1 MGDGSLT
8 KVPELMCERF
18 ADEFAS
24 VYSTGTLHDPAPH
37 QSFHGHLSSITISCE
52 SIATRISSLDAEAS
66 MGPDGIHPKL
76 LQSCK
81 SLAYPLYIICKKSL
95 QYGELPLQW
104 KESLVVPIFK
114 KGSRYSPLNYRPI
127 SLTSVCCKTLE
138 REIADKLYG
147 YLDSNGLFSDEQYGF
162 RRGMTVED
170 QLLVTYDS
178 VSKWY
183 DEGYIVDV
191 VLFDFSKAFDVVPH
205 SILLAKL
212 GSLGICGSLL
222 SWIRDFMVGRAMRVS
237 VLGSWSNSR
246 EVLSGVPQGSVL
258 GPLLF
263 LIFVN
268 HLPSFIST
276 QCKCFADDLKI
287 YLSIRHDNI
296 PNMVQDF
303 AGCQMSIDTI
313 AAVASSWGLE
323 LNKDKCCVLRFSRN
337 YFSLRSMDI
346 SNFGQYFIGES
357 LVPLVYSSRDL
368 GVIIDNELKFH
379 SHIRSIAAKAF
390 GLSSNLLSSTVCRAR
405 EFMLNLYLSHVR
417 PLLEFG
423 SCVWN
428 SGYVCDL
435 RLLEKVQKRW
445 TKRIDG
451 LDSLSYPQRL
461 RVLNLYSIEG
471 RLLRADLI
479 KCWKIFNN
487 ECAVNAED
495 IFVLARGRPTRGHRF
510 KIAHSHCSLECRK
523 RYFAL
528 RVVST
533 WNSLP
538 DEVVGLNSLGGFKAA
553 LHEILGEKLFE
564 FS

>member
-1 MGDGSLT
+1 
-8 KVPELMCERF
+8 
-18 ADEFAS
+18 
-24 VYSTGTLHDPAPH
+24 
-37 QSFHGHLSSITISCE
+37 
-52 SIATRISSLDAEAS
+52 
-66 MGPDGIHPKL
+66 
-76 LQSCK
+76 
-81 SLAYPLYIICKKSL
+81 
-95 QYGELPLQW
+95 
-104 KESLVVPIFK
+104 
-114 KGSRYSPLNYRPI
+114 
-127 SLTSVCCKTLE
+127 
-138 REIADKLYG
+138 
-147 YLDSNGLFSDEQYGF
+147 
-162 RRGMTVED
+162 
-170 QLLVTYDS
+170 
-178 VSKWY
+178 
-183 DEGYIVDV
+183 
-191 VLFDFSKAFDVVPH
+191 
-205 SILLAKL
+205 
-212 GSLGICGSLL
+212 
-222 SWIRDFMVGRAMRVS
+222 
-237 VLGSWSNSR
+237 
-246 EVLSGVPQGSVL
+246 
-258 GPLLF
+258 
-263 LIFVN
+263 
-268 HLPSFIST
+268 
-276 QCKCFADDLKI
+276 
-287 YLSIRHDNI
+287 
-296 PNMVQDF
+296 
-303 AGCQMSIDTI
+303 
-313 AAVASSWGLE
+313 
-323 LNKDKCCVLRFSRN
+323 
-337 YFSLRSMDI
+337 MDI

-390 GLSSNLLSSTVCRAR
+390 GLSSNLLSSTVCRTR

-510 KIAHSHCSLECRK
+510 KISHSHCSLECRK

-553 LHEILGEKLFE
+553 LHEILGERLFE